1 MYKLG
6 AYKFTCPH
14 CGKVARLGEVTTG
27 LAEIATV
34 DGVYM
39 PEDGGIAVPDGTS
52 DVCTFDEMCDDKTA
66 GYWCLNCEKKVGD
79 TLDELIDNGSLVL
92 LGRKK
97 TTVAAGFNRLKAV
110 VESLPEDALV
120 YVDDRLHNLAIEENY
135 VAFIDVC
142 DDDPNREMPDSALL
156 ITPDADCK
164 ISFIMDGKAIEA
176 IEVDLNDG
184 CVPQRITFARKEP
197 YVLITDR

>member
-1 MYKLG
+1 MENTG
-6 AYKFTCPH
+6 EYKFTCPR
-14 CGKVARLGEVTTG
+14 CGKVARLGEVTVG
-27 LAEIATV
+27 LAETATV
-34 DGVYM
+34 DGVYKID
-39 PEDGGIAVPDGTS
+39 EGTAVPTGTS
-52 DVCTFDEMCDDKTA
+52 NVETFDPECNPSIA
-66 GYWCLNCEKKVGD
+66 GYWCLACEEKVGD

-92 LGRKK
+92 PGRKK
-97 TTVAAGFNRLKAV
+97 ITVAAGFNRLKAV
-110 VESLPEDALV
+110 VESLPEAALV

-135 VAFIDVC
+135 VAFIDVR

-156 ITPDADCK
+156 ITTDADCK

-197 YVLITDR
+197 YVLITDH